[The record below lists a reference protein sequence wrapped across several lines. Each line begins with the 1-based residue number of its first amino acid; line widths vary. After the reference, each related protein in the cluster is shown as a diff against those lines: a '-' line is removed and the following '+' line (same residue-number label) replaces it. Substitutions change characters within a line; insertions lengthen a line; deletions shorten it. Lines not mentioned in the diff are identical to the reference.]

1 MLAADPSTSIGAPN
15 VAWAKLHTDI
25 IGDEKLLRAA
35 RKGAKHLH
43 WLPWLIAVAKRAE
56 DGGRLTVGGEAAD
69 PEDIAPL
76 IPGGTVKSIAG
87 CLSELEAIGVL
98 CRDTDNALAFA
109 NWERR
114 SGGKPSDDPDHI
126 RDRVKRFREKKKR
139 DDVTPGNALHETR
152 RNAIEVEVEVD
163 AEVEKEVE
171 PDAERVSSAFADA
184 WALYPPRSGANS
196 RHDAERNWNARIRD
210 GESPS
215 VMRDGTARYAAFCEA
230 NGSAGTQFVMQGSRF
245 YGAGRFYSEAW
256 QIPNAMPAM
265 YEADGVTYTAEWLAW
280 ADRTKP
286 NGARAA
292 R

>member
-1 MLAADPSTSIGAPN
+1 M
-15 VAWAKLHTDI
+15 AWAKLHTDI

-87 CLSELEAIGVL
+87 CLSELESIGVL

-139 DDVTPGNALHETR
+139 PDVTLGNALHETR
-152 RNAIEVEVEVD
+152 GNAIEVEVEVD
-163 AEVEKEVE
+163 AEVEREVE
-171 PDAERVSSAFADA
+171 PDAERVTSAFADA
-184 WALYPPRSGANS
+184 WALYPKRQGTNS
-196 RHDAERNWNARIRD
+196 KHDAERMWTARVRD
-210 GESPS
+210 GVSPAT
-215 VMRDGTARYAAFCEA
+215 MLDGVRRYRAYCDAQ
-230 NGSAGTQFVMQGSRF
+230 GSTGTPFVMQAVRF
-245 YGAGRFYSEAW
+245 LGTGKHYEEAW
-256 QIPNAMPAM
+256 ASEQTMPAM
-265 YEADGVTYTAEWLAW
+265 YGPDGVTYTPEWLAW
-280 ADRTKP
+280 AERTKP